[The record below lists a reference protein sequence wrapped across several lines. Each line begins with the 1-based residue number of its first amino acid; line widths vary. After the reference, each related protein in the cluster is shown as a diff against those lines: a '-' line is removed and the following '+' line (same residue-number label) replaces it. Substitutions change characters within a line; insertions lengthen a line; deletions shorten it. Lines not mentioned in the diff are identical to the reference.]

1 VAAGQQHH
9 LVVTCLQ
16 VAAKEQETSVD
27 IQAEDLA
34 SGQAEMLTY
43 TEQVVQDIRI
53 TEVAKVVE
61 VSLAA
66 AASEF
71 MQNRLTQ
78 ELSNLMLLEVPAALE
93 QLPVVIRAQT
103 ALAEWLL
110 FGILDNG
117 KK

>member
-1 VAAGQQHH
+1 VAAEQQHH
-9 LVVTCLQ
+9 LVLIYQQ
-16 VAAKEQETSVD
+16 VVVKEQETSVD
-27 IQAEDLA
+27 IQAVAQVSD
-34 SGQAEMLTY
+34 QAEMLTY

-61 VSLAA
+61 VSLEVVAL
-66 AASEF
+66 EF